1 MGLIRTLLALAVV
14 LGHAQAAYVM
24 VGGRNAV
31 QMFYVISGF
40 LISYVLVER
49 RAYASPWVFYA
60 NRYLRLYPIYLVVG
74 LLTLLGCAMSL
85 RPEFF
90 EVYQQAP
97 WPAALWLFVS
107 NLLIVGQD
115 WLMFA
120 GVKANQ
126 LVFAVDFKISDVPLW
141 KGLLAPQAWT
151 LGVELSFYLVAPFIV
166 RRLAWLWCLL
176 VTSIALRAALI
187 RQGLGMND
195 PWDYRFFPTEL
206 ALFMMGAL
214 THKVLRPLYA
224 RYLERDVLAHLSWG
238 ALGVMLLAV
247 VVYPYVPMDHLLKSA
262 LLFALLLPCM
272 PLLFVLQSSSKIDRT
287 IGELSYPIYICH
299 WLVIEVCTK
308 LFAGRPKEGAFLACV
323 IGGSLLCAYVLNRW
337 VGEPVERWRD
347 KLRAQG
353 APQAALRTR

>member
-1 MGLIRTLLALAVV
+1 MRTLLALAVV
-14 LGHAQAAYVM
+14 LGHTHSAYVL

-74 LLTLLGCAMSL
+74 LLTLVGCATAL
-85 RPEFF
+85 RPGFF
-90 EVYQQAP
+90 EIYQQAP
-97 WPAALWLFVS
+97 WSAVVWLFLS

-120 GVKANQ
+120 GVQAHQ
-126 LVFAVDFKISDVPLW
+126 LVFAVDFRTSEVPLW

-151 LGVELSFYLVAPFIV
+151 LGVELSFYAIAPFIV
-166 RRLAWLWCLL
+166 HRRGWLWCLL
-176 VTSIALRAALI
+176 AVSMAWRIALI
-187 RQGLGMND
+187 RAGIGMND

-206 ALFMMGAL
+206 ALFILGAL
-214 THKVLRPLYA
+214 AHQILRPWYSLY
-224 RYLERDVLAHLSWG
+224 LKPQVLACASWV
-238 ALGVMLLAV
+238 AFVVMLLAV
-247 VVYPYVPMDHLLKSA
+247 LAYPFVPMPDLFKSA
-262 LLFALLLPCM
+262 LLFALLLPSL
-272 PLLFVLQSSSKIDRT
+272 PLLFVLQSGSKVDRV

-299 WLVIEVCTK
+299 WLVIEVSAK
-308 LFAGRPKEGAFLACV
+308 LFDGRTQGVTFLATV
-323 IGGSLLCAYVLNRW
+323 VVASLLSAYGLNRW

-353 APQAALRTR
+353 EGRSA

>member
-14 LGHAQAAYVM
+14 LGHTQSAYVL

-60 NRYLRLYPIYLVVG
+60 NRYLRLYPIYLVVA
-74 LLTLLGCAMSL
+74 LLTVMGYALSLPSGFLG
-85 RPEFF
+85 
-90 EVYQQAP
+90 VYQQAP
-97 WPAALWLFVS
+97 WTAVTWLFVS
-107 NLLIVGQD
+107 NLLILGQD
-115 WLMFA
+115 WLMFI
-120 GVKANQ
+120 GVQAHQ
-126 LVFAVDFKISDVPLW
+126 LVFAVDFKTSDVPLW

-151 LGVELSFYLVAPFIV
+151 LGVELSFYAIAPFIV
-166 RRLAWLWCLL
+166 RRRAWLWCLL
-176 VTSIALRAALI
+176 AVSIALRVVLI
-187 RQGLGMND
+187 RLGIGMND

-206 ALFMMGAL
+206 AFFILGAL
-214 THKVLRPLYA
+214 THQILRPWYA
-224 RYLERDVLAHLSWG
+224 RYLGRDALARLSWG
-238 ALGVMLLAV
+238 AVGVMLSAV
-247 VVYPYVPMDHLLKSA
+247 VVYPYVPMANLLKSA
-262 LLFALLLPCM
+262 LLFALLLPCL
-272 PLLFVLQSSSKIDRT
+272 PLMFVRQSGSKIDRA

-308 LFAGRPKEGAFLACV
+308 LFAGRSQDGAFLACV
-323 IGGSLLCAYVLNRW
+323 IGASLLGAYGLNRW

-353 APQAALRTR
+353 APQSV